1 MALFVRLCD
10 DCGSPVS
17 SFQKSFFRNAVALVI
32 AAAAWWRA
40 RGAGRPSRA
49 GGAGESSE
57 ASQSSKAGLAGAK
70 PWALLFARAAL
81 GTVGI
86 FANFYALSHI
96 DIAEGQTLNKTAPF
110 FTVLFAAFFLRERFR
125 ARQLLP
131 LAVAFAGVLFI
142 AKPGFAGAAAFPL
155 AMGLLGGVCAGAA
168 YACVRSL
175 KNHAVGSAFIVV
187 FFSAFSCLASVP
199 FMLAHFDPMN
209 FRQVLVLFGA
219 GAGAALGQF
228 GITAAYGIA
237 APRDIAVYDYVNI
250 PFTALFGFFLFGQV
264 PDGWSVFGCALI
276 VLAAF
281 GLSRAGPDGRT
292 SRKKVK
298 LLPSGTSQFRRFM
311 IKYTDCKERIASSK
325 GKRIES

>member
-1 MALFVRLCD
+1 MSDRAKGIFAICASALGFALMAACVRLTD
-10 DCGSPVS
+10 SCGGAIST
-17 SFQKSFFRNAVALVI
+17 FQKGFFRNVVALAVALAVL
-32 AAAAWWRA
+32 ARSCWRCRGSGLRLMGPPRSMRAW
-40 RGAGRPSRA
+40 
-49 GGAGESSE
+49 SSLVMRS
-57 ASQSSKAGLAGAK
+57 A
-70 PWALLFARAAL
+70 F
-81 GTVGI
+81 GTCGI
-86 FANFYALSHI
+86 FANFYALGHI
-96 DIAEGQTLNKTAPF
+96 TIAEGQTLNKTAPF

-199 FMLAHFDPMN
+199 FMLVHFDPMN

-228 GITAAYGIA
+228 GITAAYGFA

-292 SRKKVK
+292 SRKK
-298 LLPSGTSQFRRFM
+298 
-311 IKYTDCKERIASSK
+311 
-325 GKRIES
+325 